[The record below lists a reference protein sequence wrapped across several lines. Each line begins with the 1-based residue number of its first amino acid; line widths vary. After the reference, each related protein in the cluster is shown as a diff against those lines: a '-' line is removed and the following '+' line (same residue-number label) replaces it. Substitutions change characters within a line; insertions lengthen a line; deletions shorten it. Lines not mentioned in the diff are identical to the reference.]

1 MAEFTYTVRTST
13 GATQSGTVTANDKST
28 AMATLRQKGL
38 QPLLVRPAAKTG
50 LSMNIK
56 MPGGNKIKPK
66 DLVIF
71 TRQFSTMISAGVPIM
86 RALSTLKEQSD
97 SVPLKLALDKVSAD
111 VQGGLQLSEA
121 LAKHPKIFSEIYVNM
136 VAAGEAGGILD
147 LVLQRLAMQVEKDS
161 KIKSKLKGAMTYP
174 AVVSVVAVVAVIF
187 LMVGVIPKLTSILIE
202 NGGELPP
209 MTKVTIGISEFLL
222 HQWPILLGIII
233 AAIIAFRQYIKRPVG
248 KYTIDKLVLKI
259 PIFGPIVMKVNVAR
273 FARTFSSLLGAG
285 VSVIEALETTAGALS
300 NSVIKQAL
308 LDATK
313 SIKNGQS
320 IASSLDESHLL
331 PQIIIQMAAVG
342 EETGQIDTVL
352 NKVAEFYE
360 DEVDTVI
367 DSMASIIEPIL
378 IVGLGSVVGLI
389 VASVLGPIT
398 ALQSSVN

>member
-1 MAEFTYTVRTST
+1 MAEFTYTVRTET
-13 GATQSGTVTANDKST
+13 GATQSGTITATDK
-28 AMATLRQKGL
+28 AAAYAALKQKGFH
-38 QPLLVRPAAKTG
+38 PLLVKPTTKTG
-50 LSMNIK
+50 MSMDIRL
-56 MPGGNKIKPK
+56 PGSKKVKPK

-71 TRQFSTMISAGVPIM
+71 TRQFSTMISAGVPMM
-86 RALSTLKEQSD
+86 RALATLKEQSE
-97 SVPLKLALDKVSAD
+97 SAPLRAGLDTITAD

-136 VAAGEAGGILD
+136 VAAGETGGILD
-147 LVLQRLAMQVEKDS
+147 LVLQRLATQVEKDA

-174 AVVSVVAVVAVIF
+174 AVVCGVAVIAVIF
-187 LMVGVIPKLTSILIE
+187 LMVSVIPKLTSILIE
-202 NGGELPP
+202 NGGELPF
-209 MTKVTIGISEFLL
+209 MTKVTIGMSEFLM
-222 HQWPILLGIII
+222 HQWPFLLGGIVV
-233 AAIIAFRQYIKRPVG
+233 AFFLFKRYMKTTKG
-248 KYTIDKLVLKI
+248 RYTIDKLILKA

-300 NSVIKQAL
+300 NTVIRQAL
-308 LDATK
+308 IDATK
-313 SIKNGQS
+313 AIKNGQT
-320 IASSLDESHLL
+320 IADSLAESHLL

-367 DSMASIIEPIL
+367 ASLSSIIEPIL
-378 IVGLGSVVGLI
+378 IVGLGSIVGFI

-398 ALQSSVN
+398 ALQGSVK